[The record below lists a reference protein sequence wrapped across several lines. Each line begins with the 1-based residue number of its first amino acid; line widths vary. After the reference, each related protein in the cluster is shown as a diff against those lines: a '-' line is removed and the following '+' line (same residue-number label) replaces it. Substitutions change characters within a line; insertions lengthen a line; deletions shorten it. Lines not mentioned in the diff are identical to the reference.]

1 MFGLPGAGKTTLTN
15 RLVLP
20 GEFRRREDLS
30 RALRTQ
36 SVPQYVLLALRTLA
50 DWRWLLALAIL
61 ALKTPI
67 WRRESLQRLVR
78 IALQKT
84 WMNSQSG
91 LVVLDQGPLQSLWS
105 IFFTE
110 GVSDP
115 PMSALSRVLQHL
127 YSGID
132 IAVFEIDVD
141 PGLAARRVDL
151 RDVGNSRLDD
161 LPLGTVR
168 RKLEEVAALPR
179 AIIAAAQAGK
189 IPVTRLSGRADP
201 AVLANQIEQAIGSRT
216 SDRTVATG

>member
-1 MFGLPGAGKTTLTN
+1 MVELFGLPGAGKTTLTN

-115 PMSALSRVLQHL
+115 PMSALSRVLRHL

-179 AIIAAAQAGK
+179 AIIAAAQATT
-189 IPVTRLSGRADP
+189 VTG
-201 AVLANQIEQAIGSRT
+201 GSLPW
-216 SDRTVATG
+216 